1 MSYAAP
7 SCMLPC
13 HMPPYDMDLRSMT
26 HRSEGHSM
34 HGAMTWVCPPVRVG
48 GPHGCTYPIA
58 SQYVGSAHK
67 TAEQVMRAKWVWG
80 LHRTR
85 QRHSKEYGR
94 RGRRADQG
102 RGRCRVVAI
111 HQYAPVCGVCGV
123 CVVNIEW
130 YRCVN
135 ILLSPTHTTTIVISS
150 TCRPPSTTAHDRAP
164 QASREALCVALSTRT
179 TNINPPR
186 IFSAY
191 QKGFSLSTI
200 PYMPRVWLSR
210 MRCM

>member
-1 MSYAAP
+1 MSVSGSRVRPAPPSCMSYAAP
-7 SCMLPC
+7 SCMHPC

-135 ILLSPTHTTTIVISS
+135 TSCPPPTP
-150 TCRPPSTTAHDRAP
+150 PPSSYHPLAALPRPQHTTAHRKHQEKHSALHFLPAP
-164 QASREALCVALSTRT
+164 PTLTLLV
-179 TNINPPR
+179 
-186 IFSAY
+186 
-191 QKGFSLSTI
+191 FSLHI
-200 PYMPRVWLSR
+200 RKDSR
-210 MRCM
+210 